1 MVRSE
6 YEAIGI
12 GGLMEVQYKP
22 DNPKRILRL
31 QDTRPKNIRGALWI
45 GASMTA
51 AGTALLLLGSV

>member
-1 MVRSE
+1 
-6 YEAIGI
+6 
-12 GGLMEVQYKP
+12 MEVQYKP